1 MPLEFASIAIALVA
15 GVLSVLSPCV
25 WPLVPIVMTSASG
38 QSRFGPLFLALGLSL
53 SFAVAGAFLTFVFLN
68 LGLNPDAFREVAAV
82 LLVLVGAILVI
93 KRLAEWV
100 NIRLSILS
108 SKLHISTSNNSN
120 AMAQFGV
127 GLLLG
132 LVWLP
137 CVGPTL
143 GAAIA
148 VAAVGQHMGMAFVV
162 MFAFGLGTASA
173 LLVAA
178 LVSGQV
184 LKRLRPELF
193 SKVANAKIVLGYLLM
208 ALGLMIL
215 TGLDKVLETYALQI
229 LPEWALG
236 L

>member
-38 QSRFGPLFLALGLSL
+38 QSRWGPLYLALGLSL
-53 SFAVAGAFLTFVFLN
+53 SFAIAGAFLTFILLN
-68 LGLNPDAFREVAAV
+68 LGLNPDAFRDVAAV
-82 LLVLVGAILVI
+82 MLVVVGAILVI

-108 SKLHISTSNNSN
+108 SKLHINTDNGSN
-120 AMAQFGV
+120 AIGQFGV

-148 VAAVGQHMGMAFVV
+148 VAAVGQNMGMAFVV

-173 LLVAA
+173 LFLAA
-178 LVSGQV
+178 MVSGQV
-184 LKRLRPELF
+184 LKRLRPGLF
-193 SKVANAKIVLGYLLM
+193 GKVANAKIILGYLLM
-208 ALGLMIL
+208 VLGLMIL
-215 TGLDKVLETYALQI
+215 TGLDKMLETYALQI
-229 LPEWALG
+229 LPEWAVNL
-236 L
+236 